1 MPEESLLTDAVRA
14 LVGRETRLG
23 RVQVT
28 ARAFRRAHEVYAGG
42 PPARVPARRASRMPG
57 YVITGLESESEAPAF
72 PDLLPNSLLI
82 ANEWSFERPLR
93 MGEWLEMVH
102 RVTDVRERFGAAVRA
117 YSIDVLSETA
127 FYDAAGRLAARSGRT
142 MTQYSAAEAVREGAR
157 SERGAVRPGGRGAGA
172 RRAAAGPGAGHPVL
186 RAGSG
191 RSRRSSMTR
200 RRRGRT
206 ACRGRSCPGR

>member
-1 MPEESLLTDAVRA
+1 MPEESLLTDEVRA
-14 LVGRETRLG
+14 LAGRETRLG

-42 PPARVPARRASRMPG
+42 PPARVPAEGEPVPG

-102 RVTDVRERFGAAVRA
+102 RVTDVRERFGGRFG

-142 MTQYSAAEAVREGAR
+142 MTQYSAAEAA
-157 SERGAVRPGGRGAGA
+157 GGGEE
-172 RRAAAGPGAGHPVL
+172 
-186 RAGSG
+186 
-191 RSRRSSMTR
+191 
-200 RRRGRT
+200 
-206 ACRGRSCPGR
+206 